1 MKVEADRLRSMLGL
15 TNVKYVQ
22 GNHSL
27 AIVDSSLA

>member
-1 MKVEADRLRSMLGL
+1 MKVEADRLRSVLGL
-15 TNVKYVQ
+15 TNVNYVH

>member
-1 MKVEADRLRSMLGL
+1 MLGL